1 MEHLAGWMEALAGFV
16 WGLPLIVLLCGTHL
30 YMTWKTGFI
39 QLRLPHALRLSLA
52 KDPDAPGDV
61 THFGALS
68 TALAAT
74 VGAGNIIG
82 VGIAIAVGGPGAVL
96 WMWLT
101 GVFGMATKYAEA
113 LLAVEYRV
121 KNARGEMSGG
131 PMYVLDRGLGMRWLA
146 VLFAVFTAVAAFG
159 IGNMFQ
165 AKSIAAQAIENLP
178 GGDEMTIRLIV
189 GLVLAV
195 GTGVVLIGGIR
206 WIANFCSVVVPVMVF
221 AYIGGCLLILLMHAN
236 AIPSALWLIVTDAF
250 TGQAAAGGALGAVIQ
265 AGIKRG
271 LFSNE
276 SGLGSAPIAAAAA
289 KTSDPTRQ
297 ALVSMTG
304 TFWDTV
310 VVCAMTGLVIVVTGA
325 HQTGGDGP
333 AMTHA
338 AFGSIPG
345 IGQPVLLAGLATF
358 VFSTLI
364 GWSYYGEKAIEYLG
378 GVRLIPLYRWLWV
391 VAIVFGATIPSAIV
405 INFADAANG
414 LMAAPNLISL
424 LLLGSV
430 VASETRR
437 YIDSRSRKEN
447 APSFT
452 RP

>member
-1 MEHLAGWMEALAGFV
+1 
-16 WGLPLIVLLCGTHL
+16 
-30 YMTWKTGFI
+30 
-39 QLRLPHALRLSLA
+39 
-52 KDPDAPGDV
+52 
-61 THFGALS
+61 
-68 TALAAT
+68 
-74 VGAGNIIG
+74 
-82 VGIAIAVGGPGAVL
+82 
-96 WMWLT
+96 
-101 GVFGMATKYAEA
+101 
-113 LLAVEYRV
+113 
-121 KNARGEMSGG
+121 
-131 PMYVLDRGLGMRWLA
+131 
-146 VLFAVFTAVAAFG
+146 
-159 IGNMFQ
+159 
-165 AKSIAAQAIENLP
+165 
-178 GGDEMTIRLIV
+178 
-189 GLVLAV
+189 
-195 GTGVVLIGGIR
+195 
-206 WIANFCSVVVPVMVF
+206 
-221 AYIGGCLLILLMHAN
+221 
-236 AIPSALWLIVTDAF
+236 
-250 TGQAAAGGALGAVIQ
+250 
-265 AGIKRG
+265 
-271 LFSNE
+271 
-276 SGLGSAPIAAAAA
+276 
-289 KTSDPTRQ
+289 
-297 ALVSMTG
+297 MTG

-338 AFGSIPG
+338 AFGSIPT